1 MKIQLALL
9 AGFAISAS
17 SSSLRA
23 QSTDSLHLA
32 TVRATALGRD
42 PRAREIELLTEQSR
56 LRLKSIDTDRLPSF
70 SSEARAQHQ
79 SDVSTIPINL
89 PGVSIPT
96 PPYNTYDAHLD
107 VQQRLYDPS
116 LAPRRQ
122 VERAQV
128 AESQARVRTALF
140 SLTETVNAAFYTALL
155 AETQV
160 KELET
165 TVTDLAAQFT
175 VAEARVKAGTALPSE
190 ANTLRAELLRR
201 RQAVEEQKSARKAA
215 LAILSDL
222 TGRPIDTAVV
232 LAAPD
237 FTSDS
242 TTLASIATIRS
253 RPEYQQFARSRDVLD
268 NLNRAKSAQDKP
280 RLSAFLRTGYGRP
293 GLNALSD
300 RFDSYWLGGLQV
312 QWTPWNWGSTNR
324 ERQVNALQSQIVSAE
339 ESAFTEGLQRAVE
352 QDVAAIAGLENSL
365 RSDEQ
370 IIALREN
377 ILIETRARYR
387 EAVIT
392 SAEYVDR
399 QTDLLAARLGRAA
412 HRVQLSQAH
421 AHLNTTLGLEVR

>member
-1 MKIQLALL
+1 MKTRLALL
-9 AGFAISAS
+9 SIVAIVTATS
-17 SSSLRA
+17 SVTA
-23 QSTDSLHLA
+23 QSVDTLQLA
-32 TVRATALGRD
+32 TVRAAALGRD
-42 PRAREIELLTEQSR
+42 PRGREIELLTQQSR
-56 LRLKSIDTDRLPSF
+56 LRLKSIDTDRLPTF
-70 SSEARAQHQ
+70 SAEAQGQHQ
-79 SDVSTIPINL
+79 SDVSTIPLNF

-116 LAPRRQ
+116 LAPRRA

-140 SLTETVNAAFYTALL
+140 GLAETVNSAFYTALL
-155 AETQV
+155 AQTQV
-160 KELET
+160 AEFET
-165 TVTDLAAQFT
+165 TVTDLAAQLA

-201 RQAVEEQKSARKAA
+201 RQSVEEQKSARKAA
-215 LAILSDL
+215 LSVLSDL
-222 TGRPIDTAVV
+222 TGHPIDSAVV

-237 FTSDS
+237 FTRDS
-242 TTLASIATIRS
+242 ITRASLAAIRS
-253 RPEYQQFARSRDVLD
+253 RPEYEQFARSRDVLD
-268 NLNRAKSAQDKP
+268 NLNRTKSAQDKP

-300 RFDSYWLGGLQV
+300 KFDSYWLGGLQV
-312 QWTPWNWGSTNR
+312 QWTPWNWGSSNR
-324 ERQVNALQSQIVSAE
+324 DRQINALQSQIVSAE

-352 QDVAAIAGLENSL
+352 QDVAAIERLESSL

-370 IIALREN
+370 IIELREN
-377 ILIETRARYR
+377 ILKETRVRYG

-399 QTDLLAARLGRAA
+399 QTDLLAARLDRAM

-421 AHLNTTLGLEVR
+421 AHLNTTLGLGVR

>member
-1 MKIQLALL
+1 MKTRLTLL
-9 AGFAISAS
+9 SIFAICTAS
-17 SSSLRA
+17 SVIKA
-23 QSTDSLHLA
+23 QSVDTLKLA
-32 TVRATALGRD
+32 TVRAAALSRD
-42 PRAREIELLTEQSR
+42 PRVREIELLTEQSR

-70 SSEARAQHQ
+70 STEARGQHQ
-79 SDVSTIPINL
+79 SDVSTIPINF

-96 PPYNTYDAHLD
+96 PPYNTFDAHLD

-116 LAPRRQ
+116 LAPRRA

-140 SLTETVNAAFYTALL
+140 GLTETVNSAFYTALL
-155 AETQV
+155 AQTQV
-160 KELET
+160 AEFET
-165 TVTDLAAQFT
+165 TATDLAAQLS

-201 RQAVEEQKSARKAA
+201 RQAVEEQRSARRAA
-215 LAILSDL
+215 LSVLADL
-222 TGRPIDTAVV
+222 TGGPIDSMIV

-237 FTSDS
+237 FTRDS
-242 TTLASIATIRS
+242 ITRASLAAIRS
-253 RPEYQQFARSRDVLD
+253 RPEYEQFARSREVLD
-268 NLNRAKSAQDKP
+268 NLNRAKAAQDKP

-300 RFDSYWLGGLQV
+300 KFDSYWLGGLQV
-312 QWTPWNWGSTNR
+312 QWTPWNWGNTNR
-324 ERQVNALQSQIVSAE
+324 DRQVNALQSQIVSAE
-339 ESAFTEGLQRAVE
+339 ESAFTEGLQRALE
-352 QDVAAIAGLENSL
+352 QDVAAIDRLEKSL

-377 ILIETRARYR
+377 ILKETRVRYG

-399 QTDLLAARLGRAA
+399 QTDLLVARLEHAL